1 MFAGVLAV
9 TLLGANLRIND
20 PLAIDP
26 FDLVIGSQ
34 VVALRQPLFNRQPGA
49 RLILY
54 TKQFSD
60 NDADK
65 STVATFKAQYPIGSI
80 TAELRGV
87 GNVQLKLKHSGY
99 SFYRGA
105 YGLVL
110 TAVEELNNAEMFR
123 ELIIDSGLTLD
134 NVRAIWID
142 RGGRDVRDI
151 TPTL

>member
-1 MFAGVLAV
+1 MFANVLAV

-26 FDLVIGSQ
+26 FDLVTGSQ
-34 VVALRQPLFNRQPGA
+34 TVELRQPLFNRQPGA

-54 TKQFSD
+54 TKQFSENDTD
-60 NDADK
+60 N
-65 STVATFKAQYPIGSI
+65 STVAAFKAQYPIGSV
-80 TAELRGV
+80 TAELRGAED
-87 GNVQLKLKHSGY
+87 VQLKLMHSGY

-110 TAVEELNNAEMFR
+110 TAVEELDDAEMFR
-123 ELIIDSGLTLD
+123 KLTIDSDMSLD

-142 RGGRDVRDI
+142 RGGRDVRDL